1 MDKFN
6 INEKMKRTKIIT
18 TIGPSTHSP
27 GAIEELFK
35 TGMTT
40 IRLNFHMEIMLNK
53 EHELYEHEKLVLKLE
68 NQFQCY

>member
-40 IRLNFHMEIMLNK
+40 IRLNFSHGDHAEQGARI
-53 EHELYEHEKLVLKLE
+53 V
-68 NQFQCY
+68 